1 MKISV
6 IVKPNS
12 KREGVVASEDGTHTV
27 RVAARPVEG
36 KANERVVEL
45 LAGHFGVPKS
55 RVTIIRGAAGRKK
68 IVDIALP

>member
-12 KREGVVASEDGTHTV
+12 KREGVAVSEDGTCTV

-36 KANERVVEL
+36 RANDRVVEL
-45 LAGHFGVPKS
+45 LAGHFGVPKG
-55 RVTIIRGAAGRKK
+55 RVEIVRGAAGRKK
-68 IVDIALP
+68 IVEIR

>member
-12 KREGVVASEDGTHTV
+12 KREGVAASGEGTYTV

-36 KANERVVEL
+36 RANERVVEL
-45 LAGHFGVPKS
+45 LAGHFGVPKG
-55 RVTIIRGAAGRKK
+55 RVTILRGAAGRKK
-68 IVDIALP
+68 IVEIAAS